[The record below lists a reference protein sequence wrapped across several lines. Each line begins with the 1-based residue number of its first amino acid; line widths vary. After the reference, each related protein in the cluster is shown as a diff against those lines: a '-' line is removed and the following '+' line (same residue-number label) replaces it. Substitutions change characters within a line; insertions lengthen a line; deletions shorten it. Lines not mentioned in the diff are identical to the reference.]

1 MSNSKDNKED
11 KENLTISKTGKIY
24 TKDGK
29 HTLTTRE
36 DLFIS
41 KYIELGNGQRAV
53 IEAGYKTKNANMYA
67 NRLLKKS
74 YIHDEIYDRR
84 NEIYAK
90 NAASAQ
96 EVMDFFARVMRG
108 EIKDQ
113 FGLEAPLS
121 ERTKAAQEIAKRTVD
136 IDNRMAGKKDMQT
149 PEVQIKID
157 WTRPDKSIQDN
168 NLDNETSV

>member
-1 MSNSKDNKED
+1 MSNSKDNKEVPT
-11 KENLTISKTGKIY
+11 KNGKRF
-24 TKDGK
+24 THDGT
-29 HTLTTRE
+29 HTLSIKE
-36 DLFIS
+36 DIFID
-41 KYIELGNGQRAV
+41 KYIELGNGSQAA
-53 IEAGYKTKNANMYA
+53 IEAGYSARTARQTASRMLTKN
-67 NRLLKKS
+67 
-74 YIHDEIYDRR
+74 YIH
-84 NEIYAK
+84 NEIKYRTNEMYAK
-90 NAASAQ
+90 NAATSE

-108 EIKDQ
+108 EVKDQ

-136 IDNRMAGKKDMQT
+136 IDNRMSGKKDMQT